1 MGMLSR
7 LPTMRTTMNRLL
19 LAALLLAPLAAA
31 AQPAPEMVLL
41 PRQVAEAARDWIATP
56 NAGNAV
62 QLYALLS
69 ACLDDNPKDGR
80 LVRMGAD
87 RCQPVTDA
95 IAARDKEIAD
105 LKKQLDDA
113 KKPPAPETHA
123 P

>member
-1 MGMLSR
+1 MK
-7 LPTMRTTMNRLL
+7 RLL
-19 LAALLLAPLAAA
+19 TAALLLAPIAAS
-31 AQPAPEMVLL
+31 AQPAPQPPEMVLL
-41 PRQVAEAARDWIATP
+41 PRMTAEAARDWIATP

-69 ACLDDNPKDGR
+69 ACLDDNPNQGR

-105 LKKQLDDA
+105 LKKQIEDA
-113 KKPPAPETHA
+113 KKPPAPET
-123 P
+123 PKP